1 MSHCHKMAALP
12 IGPQVHAPESK
23 KSVKGKGQRGFS
35 GQELLHFYQELRA
48 FPKIPLSGLWF
59 ISYWPAIT
67 HDPFLLRRWLERRA
81 GGPG

>member
-1 MSHCHKMAALP
+1 MAALP
-12 IGPQVHAPESK
+12 IRPQGDAPESK

-35 GQELLHFYQELRA
+35 GQELLYFYQELRA

-67 HDPFLLRRWLERRA
+67 PHDPFLLRRWLERR
-81 GGPG
+81 GKPG